1 MQRLDGYSTRIF
13 NLLWQIHRCHA
24 KSPLL
29 MRSPPGLGT
38 GSYGAALM
46 GLSTGNIEEED
57 IDDGGPGGNKMVEG
71 FGKLLAQVAVGHH
84 DDPQTVK
91 GSGYEVFLS
100 EPLLPNLDEHL

>member
-1 MQRLDGYSTRIF
+1 
-13 NLLWQIHRCHA
+13 
-24 KSPLL
+24 
-29 MRSPPGLGT
+29 
-38 GSYGAALM
+38 M